1 MRYIQLCGREV
12 ADTMMEY
19 MPPVSWADVA
29 RKSDIDR
36 LNHQLEV
43 VENRLDQRIDGVVH
57 GLWALGAITVGGFV
71 GLFAL
76 IATKL

>member
-1 MRYIQLCGREV
+1 
-12 ADTMMEY
+12 
-19 MPPVSWADVA
+19 
-29 RKSDIDR
+29 
-36 LNHQLEV
+36 

-76 IATKL
+76 IATKLSSLHVIAGD